1 MAATIN
7 APGTID
13 WLSIKTDYITGRGS
27 YRQLAEKYG
36 IKKDTI
42 YRRANHEKWAEQ
54 RDRQRDTIERRV
66 IDRTTDKIA
75 DKMAEAYSDN
85 AAAKVRIKGKML
97 KMAEDWLD
105 HQGGVIH
112 DVTDFRKIVQC
123 CLDMLDDSNSGTERN
138 VRVVMDGEA
147 SEYAE

>member
-1 MAATIN
+1 MA
-7 APGTID
+7 GHSEID
-13 WLSIKTDYITGRGS
+13 WLSIKTEYINQQGS

-42 YRRANHEKWAEQ
+42 YRKASREGWA
-54 RDRQRDTIERRV
+54 RQRDKQRDALERR
-66 IDRTTDKIA
+66 IMEKSTEKIA
-75 DKMAEAYSDN
+75 DKMADAYSDN
-85 AAAKVRIKGKML
+85 AVAKARIKGKML

-105 HQGGVIH
+105 QQQGTIH

-123 CLDMLDDSNSGTERN
+123 CMDMLGDADGLSRTGI
-138 VRVVMDGEA
+138 RVTMDGEA